1 MADAET
7 TASKPETGNH
17 GVQLGIGTLIIIAL
31 IVTMCSGRGEMEK
44 IQKDTAQIKQQ
55 LAVMEGKL
63 DALAAQESA
72 TAATSTPGAT
82 APATEAVESTSV
94 IP

>member
-7 TASKPETGNH
+7 TESKPDTGNH

-55 LAVMEGKL
+55 LGVMEGKL

-72 TAATSTPGAT
+72 TAATNTQGAT
-82 APATEAVESTSV
+82 APAAEAVEAPSV
-94 IP
+94 SP